1 MTYDNWLFYLE
12 IDFYLTLKGSGPST
26 SAISEH

>member
-12 IDFYLTLKGSGPST
+12 IDFYLTLKGSGGGGGGGV
-26 SAISEH
+26 